1 MPDSIGSTGLAI
13 KTLPE
18 IVADLETALRSIYG
32 SDINLDQNSPD
43 GQLVNIFAQ
52 SAIDIRELAQ
62 AIYNGFNPDAASGV
76 VLDERVALNNI
87 VRQGGTYTNTPITLV
102 TDRTVDLVGLDTD
115 FNSPDGTGYTIQD
128 DAGTQYILIDSVT
141 LTAGSN
147 IVNFRAKDIGLVE
160 TTTGTI
166 TNPVTIV
173 LGVTSINN
181 PSAPLEVGQEEET
194 DAELR
199 VRRQK
204 SVAIASTG
212 YLNGLLGTV
221 LNLDGVTDGVLY
233 ENVTNAVDANGI
245 PAHGIWLVAEGGAN
259 TEIADEIYAKKSF
272 GANMKGAV
280 EVDITTASGTT
291 FVAKFDRPVAKD
303 LYIRFDIQ
311 PTNASAVF
319 DQTAIKAYIVANLS
333 YNIGEYAET
342 SRVTCIAKDAVSS
355 LGGDGVVINVEISD
369 DDITYVD
376 YLTVDTLD
384 EQWVVDAARI
394 AITEL

>member
-1 MPDSIGSTGLAI
+1 MPDSLGATGLAI

-18 IVADLETALRSIYG
+18 IVSDLETALRNIYG

-52 SAIDIRELAQ
+52 AAIDIRELAQ
-62 AIYNGFNPDAASGV
+62 QIYNGFNPDAAVGRI
-76 VLDERVALNNI
+76 LDERVALNNI
-87 VRQGGTYTNTPITLV
+87 ERQGGTYTITPIELV
-102 TDRTVDLVGLDTD
+102 TDRTVNLQGLDAD
-115 FNSPDGTGYTIQD
+115 FNDPDGTGFTIQD
-128 DAGTQYILIDSVT
+128 DAGNKFILIDSVT
-141 LTAGSN
+141 LTAGTN
-147 IVNFRAKDIGLVE
+147 TVNFRAKNIGAVE

-181 PSAPLEVGQEEET
+181 PSAALQTGSNEET

-199 VRRQK
+199 IRRQK

-212 YLNGLLGTV
+212 YLNGLLASV
-221 LNLDGVTDGVLY
+221 LNLDGVTDAVLY
-233 ENVTNAVDANGI
+233 ENVTNSVDADGI

-259 TEIADEIYAKKSF
+259 TDIADEIYAKKSY
-272 GANMKGAV
+272 GANMKGDT
-280 EVDITTASGTT
+280 EVDITTASGAIFT
-291 FVAKFDRPVAKD
+291 AKFDRPEAKD
-303 LYIRFDIQ
+303 LFIRFDIQ
-311 PTNASAVF
+311 PLTATATFNQA
-319 DQTAIKAYIVANLS
+319 AIKDYLVANLS

-342 SRVTCIAKDAVSS
+342 SRITCIIKDAITS
-355 LGGDGVVINVEISD
+355 LGEQGAAINVEISD
-369 DDITYVD
+369 DNATWVD

-394 AITEL
+394 TITEL